1 MKPRFL
7 VLAWPL
13 LAHAAAWAAFLWLA
27 FWPFAYRGVSAQP
40 VPRGS
45 GQVPQ
50 VTHYSASFVE
60 VNGIWALL
68 PMLIPVVLTALAL
81 LVVLY
86 WVTGPWPRS
95 LVLWILAV
103 LSIAFCVLG
112 MLSFGILFAPAALAL
127 VVTAIAGTFQTPRQS
142 QPDGPPP
149 G

>member
-7 VLAWPL
+7 VLAWPV
-13 LAHAAAWAAFLWLA
+13 LAHAAAWAAFLWIA
-27 FWPFAYRGVSAQP
+27 FWPFAYRGVSTQP

-50 VTHYSASFVE
+50 VTHHSASFVE

-68 PMLIPVVLTALAL
+68 PLLIPVVLTALAL

-86 WVTGPWPRS
+86 WGPRRWPRS

-112 MLSFGILFAPAALAL
+112 ILSFGIFFAPAALGM
-127 VVTAIAGTFQTPRQS
+127 VITAIAGTFLSPGQSKLQGTPS
-142 QPDGPPP
+142 G
-149 G
+149 